1 MATLIDLTV
10 KNLKVILR
18 DKVYLFFLLAMPIM
32 IMLMVGLG
40 FRGGATTYA
49 VGYVN
54 NDTGQFSG
62 LFIEKLENATDW
74 GLKDILTMI
83 QYNDADSLKNAFRQG
98 SIKAGLIIDDG
109 YNPMNANETV
119 TFFVDET
126 DISSSWTITSQ
137 VMTISGILDPE
148 SVPPKDYTKPL
159 DEPIAVEFNMM
170 NFMVVG
176 TLSYAVSTIVFSTAA
191 SIAKERDKGTFSRL
205 RTTPMSTMDFLAGGL
220 FSNLIICLI
229 QTLLVF
235 GIAYLLG
242 FRPIG
247 VTTMDVT
254 VNMLAAFV
262 VAALLGIACV
272 GVGLA
277 IAVFAKNED
286 QAVGVSWF
294 IIIPM
299 MFLSGTWGEITEPTM
314 MKIAWA
320 FPTTYSNKAIRG
332 ILARGAPLAS
342 MSNYLIGLAVYAAI
356 VFVIGL
362 VLYRKKTM

>member
-1 MATLIDLTV
+1 MVTVIDLTI

-32 IMLMVGLG
+32 IMLMVGLA
-40 FRGGATTYA
+40 FRGGATTYT

-54 NDTGQFSG
+54 NDSGQFSE

-74 GLKDILTMI
+74 GLKDILTMV
-83 QYNDADSLKNAFRQG
+83 QYDDTNSLKDAFRLG
-98 SIKAGLIIDDG
+98 NIKAGLIIDDG
-109 YNPMNANETV
+109 YNPMNTNETV

-126 DISSSWTITSQ
+126 DISGSWTVTSQ
-137 VMTISGILDPE
+137 VMTISGILAGKP
-148 SVPPKDYTKPL
+148 PPKQYWKSL

-176 TLSYAVSTIVFSTAA
+176 TISYAVSTIVFSTAS

-220 FSNLIICLI
+220 FSNLIICLT
-229 QTLLVF
+229 QTVLVF

-242 FRPIG
+242 FRPTG
-247 VTTMDVT
+247 VTTMDMT

-262 VAALLGIACV
+262 VAVLLGIACV
-272 GVGLA
+272 GVGLV

-314 MKIAWA
+314 TKIAWA

-342 MSNYLIGLAVYAAI
+342 MSNYLIGLAAYAAI
-356 VFVIGL
+356 VFTIGL
-362 VLYRKKTM
+362 VIYKKKTM